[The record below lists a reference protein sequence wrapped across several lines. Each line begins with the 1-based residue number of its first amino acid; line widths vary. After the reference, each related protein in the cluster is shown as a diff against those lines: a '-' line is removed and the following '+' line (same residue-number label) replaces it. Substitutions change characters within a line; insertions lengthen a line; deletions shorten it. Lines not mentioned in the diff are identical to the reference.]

1 MIKPASLRAAITAA
15 LPDLAKNPDR
25 LLVFVDGGKIV
36 KTGTKSLSFEY
47 QYTLNLILTDFAGDE
62 DVVMVALL
70 AWTQVNQRE
79 LFDNFT
85 KQGAGISF
93 EVDHLNNNTIDLDIK
108 LALTEAVNVVTG
120 ADGKHTITHRQEPVP
135 EWTLDGLA

>member
-1 MIKPASLRAAITAA
+1 MIKPDSLRAAITAA
-15 LPDLAKNPDR
+15 LPDLKKNPDR

-47 QYTLNLILTDFAGDE
+47 QYTLNLILTDFAGDP

-70 AWTQVNQRE
+70 AWLQVNQRE

-85 KQGAGISF
+85 RQGTGIAF
-93 EVDHLNNNTIDLDIK
+93 EVDHLNHKTIDLDIK
-108 LALTEAVNVVTG
+108 VALTEAVDVATG
-120 ADGKHTITHRQEPVP
+120 TDGKHTMTHRQEPVP
-135 EWTLDGLA
+135 EWTIDGLA